1 MLSGLGVHRLVG
13 RLVGLG
19 ERLRILGEK
28 GAIGDAD
35 GRLGDVAE

>member
-1 MLSGLGVHRLVG
+1 MSGLRVHGLVG

-19 ERLRILGEK
+19 ERLWILGEK

-35 GRLGDVAE
+35 GRLCDVAE